1 MKLRLSMKEGSRERS
16 QDTRSG
22 GIEVIL
28 KKHYIEKSKDRRE
41 IGQSEEYS
49 EERRKFNEFL
59 KERWKEEE
67 KEEEEELR
75 KLRNRDEV

>member
-1 MKLRLSMKEGSRERS
+1 MKEGSRERS

-28 KKHYIEKSKDRRE
+28 KEQEHYIEKSKDRRE

-49 EERRKFNEFL
+49 EEKRKFNEVL
-59 KERWKEEE
+59 KERWKVEE

-75 KLRNRDEV
+75 KFRNRDEV